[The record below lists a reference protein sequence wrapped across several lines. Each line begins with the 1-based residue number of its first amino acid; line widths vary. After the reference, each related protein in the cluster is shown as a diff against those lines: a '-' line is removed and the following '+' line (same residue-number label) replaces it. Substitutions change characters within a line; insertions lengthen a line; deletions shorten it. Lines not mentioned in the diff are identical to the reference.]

1 MTRVDLF
8 KWCCDFLDDYSK
20 AKADEL
26 ASAIMNGIKDSDDP
40 NTVAMKMA
48 VNSSLYTSQ
57 ISAMTVISLLIDIGV
72 IEPSELDVL
81 EPPQPLKPL
90 S

>member
-1 MTRVDLF
+1 MTRVDLL

-20 AKADEL
+20 AKADD
-26 ASAIMNGIKDSDDP
+26 GIKDSDDP

>member
-1 MTRVDLF
+1 MTRVDLL

-48 VNSSLYTSQ
+48 V
-57 ISAMTVISLLIDIGV
+57 ISLLIDIGV